1 MFALRGL
8 IHLLKIFFL
17 VSGIVIVMNSC
28 KDSRKWSLHT
38 TSFKPLLYSADHTS
52 EGFLAPLE
60 DGRILLIF
68 RVDPGIEGDHTG
80 DDGYIAKIPY
90 NPKKDRWD
98 EVETVYNSH
107 QYDDRNIHGGVTEDG
122 RIVVFFRRYIPDA
135 PEGSKTEGRYFMYS
149 NEEGKSWS
157 DPQESSAWTDPE
169 ESNIRGVWSTG
180 QMFYIPDIN
189 KYAMPGC
196 RRYITYSR
204 DGTSWEEYN
213 KITEN
218 RDYALSEIAGAWCGG
233 SRIIALIRDDEREKG
248 HPLLQV
254 ESHDN
259 GKTWT
264 EPNPTNIPPDQH
276 WGCAPQLIYDQQRD
290 LLIALT
296 SDRYSRPNDQNS
308 LFVYTARPE
317 AVIDNPGNWTLQHEL
332 KRPWA
337 SEGFRRN
344 RPLNK
349 NFYGYPTI
357 APINEQEYLVVFT
370 ERSQVQGAEQA
381 DLYYFRLKFD

>member
-8 IHLLKIFFL
+8 KHLLKIFFL
-17 VSGIVIVMNSC
+17 FSGLLIIMNSC
-28 KDSRKWSLHT
+28 KDSRDWNIHT
-38 TSFKPLLYSADHTS
+38 TSFKPLLYSEDHTS
-52 EGFLAPLE
+52 EGFLVPLE
-60 DGRILLIF
+60 NGNILLLF
-68 RVDPGIEGDHTG
+68 RIDPGIEGDHTG
-80 DDGYIAKIPY
+80 DDGYIAQIPY
-90 NPKKDRWD
+90 NPEKDQWG

-107 QYDDRNIHGGVTEDG
+107 RYDDRNIHGGVTQDG
-122 RIVVFFRRYIPDA
+122 RIVLFFRRYIPDA
-135 PEGSKTEGRYFMYS
+135 PEGIKTEGRYFMYS
-149 NEEGKSWS
+149 NDNGKSWS
-157 DPQESSAWTDPE
+157 KPQESVAWTDPE
-169 ESNIRGVWSTG
+169 EIDLWGVWSTG

-189 KYAMPGC
+189 KYAMTGC

-218 RDYALSEIAGAWCGG
+218 QNYALSEIAGAWCGD

-259 GKTWT
+259 GETWN
-264 EPNPTNIPPDQH
+264 EPEPTNIPPDQH
-276 WGCAPQLIYDQQRD
+276 WGCAPQLIYDQKRD

-296 SDRYSRPNDQNS
+296 SDRYSKPNDQNS
-308 LFVYTARPE
+308 LFIYTARPDE
-317 AVIDNPGNWTLQHEL
+317 IVDNPGNWTLQHEL

-337 SEGFRRN
+337 REDFRGN

-349 NFYGYPTI
+349 NLYGYPTI

-370 ERSQVQGAEQA
+370 ERAQVQGSEQA
-381 DLYYFRLKFD
+381 DLYYFRLIFD